1 MITDGPHPFRVTL
14 HTGHDSTYRQVKR
27 TSVDYAK
34 TLGGRAATATHA
46 TVPATHWLRQ
56 HSCHPRHADPSTLGA
71 TDDRP

>member
-34 TLGGRAATATHA
+34 TLGAGRPEGFSVAA
-46 TVPATHWLRQ
+46 
-56 HSCHPRHADPSTLGA
+56 S
-71 TDDRP
+71 

>member
-1 MITDGPHPFRVTL
+1 MGAGRELSARPGVVDGLLR
-14 HTGHDSTYRQVKR
+14 
-27 TSVDYAK
+27 
-34 TLGGRAATATHA
+34 ATHA